1 MLRRVWLLLYPRE
14 EPSLQALCG
23 LMEAYGR
30 AGSVR
35 ETVEVVVAGA
45 MLGHID
51 MHRKNLGVRHEGRR
65 VELAPVY
72 DAASA
77 SGRGMEYMA
86 LPAGNAEHPDELKA
100 EDVEWLVQG
109 TAMSGEEARA
119 VARRTVE
126 ALPDALAEAA
136 AEAKEEDR
144 IGEGHAAAGEARKR
158 ALQEETRARCGR
170 MAMMLNAAPR
180 PGGRRA

>member
-1 MLRRVWLLLYPRE
+1 MLRRVRLLLYQRE
-14 EPSLQALCG
+14 EPSSQALCG

-30 AGSVR
+30 TGSVR

-77 SGRGMEYMA
+77 SGRGVEYMA
-86 LPAGNAEHPDELKA
+86 LPAGNAEHPDGLKA
-100 EDVEWLVQG
+100 EDVEWLAQG

-119 VARRTVE
+119 AARRTVE

-136 AEAKEEDR
+136 AEAEEEDR
-144 IGEGHAAAGEARKR
+144 IGERRAAAGEARKR

-170 MAMMLNAAPR
+170 MAMMLNAAPG